1 MSLIVI
7 VDDRL
12 TNRSVFSRLA
22 ASIEADVVVRAFG
35 DPREALEWL
44 ENNPPSLV
52 ITDYRMPHFDG
63 AEFIRRFRQIPGAE
77 DIPAIVITVYEERLF
92 RLRALEAGATDFLNS
107 PVDHYEF
114 VTRARNLLKLQ
125 KHQVLLA
132 ERAAQL
138 ARLVQQEGQAQNARE
153 RNLRDACERLGQ
165 VIDNLPTLVSAVR
178 ADGTILLVNEQQ
190 TQFAGLPAEDV
201 VNKPAAVLFGA
212 ERALRHSCLDAN
224 VFDTGMPLPD
234 FDEQVLDKAGTQRF
248 LRTRKTPLK
257 DRDGRVAG
265 VLTSSVEKV
274 SRDAAVQHAAIQ
286 QEAIQ
291 QEAISCAARQLR
303 AIASNAG
310 ANFADGKILREQIH
324 GLIARG
330 RRGESMFALH
340 LVDLGLTGVRASSS
354 SPYAEGELRAVARK
368 LAGRVRGEDALARLD
383 GAEIV
388 VLQSNVT
395 RPEQAADF
403 AQRIMSAVREPK
415 NRRAG
420 DASQELAFGV
430 ALHPRDGSDFEEL
443 LRHARGARARASG
456 KFA

>member
-7 VDDRL
+7 VDDRV

-44 ENNPPSLV
+44 EDNPPDLV

-77 DIPAIVITVYEERLF
+77 EIPAIVITVYEERLF
-92 RLRALEAGATDFLNS
+92 RLRALEAGATDFLHS

-114 VTRARNLLKLQ
+114 VTRARNLLKLH

-138 ARLVQQEGQAQNARE
+138 ARLVQNEGHAQSARE
-153 RNLRDACERLGQ
+153 RNLREACEQLGQ
-165 VIDNLPTLVSAVR
+165 VIDSLPALVSAVR

-190 TQFAGLPAEDV
+190 THFAGLPAEDV
-201 VNKPAAVLFGA
+201 VDKPAAFLFGA
-212 ERALRHSCLDAN
+212 ERALRHSSLDAH
-224 VFDTGMPLPD
+224 VFDTGQSLPD
-234 FDEQVLDKAGTQRF
+234 FDEQVIDKAGAQRF

-257 DRDGRVAG
+257 GRDGRVAG
-265 VLTSSVEKV
+265 VLTSSVETA
-274 SRDAAVQHAAIQ
+274 SQDAAIHETAIRD
-286 QEAIQ
+286 
-291 QEAISCAARQLR
+291 EAISCAARQLR
-303 AIASNAG
+303 MIASNAC
-310 ANFADGKILREQIH
+310 ASFADGKVLREQIR

-330 RRGESMFALH
+330 RCGKAMFALH
-340 LVDLGLTGVRASSS
+340 LVDLGLKGGRSS
-354 SPYAEGELRAVARK
+354 SPSPQAEGELRALARK

-383 GAEIV
+383 GDEIV

-395 RPEQAADF
+395 RPEQAVDF
-403 AQRIMSAVREPK
+403 AQRIISAVRDPK
-415 NRRAG
+415 NRREG
-420 DASQELAFGV
+420 DMAQELAFGV
-430 ALHPRDGSDFEEL
+430 ALHPRDGADFDEL
-443 LRHARGARARASG
+443 LRHARGARMRAGG